1 MKAQGSPRRKTKNPC
16 VVLISEKEY
25 EDNRE
30 EDQPLECELQGDDRN
45 GGLYRMVRIHGVT
58 TKWAKNNKLESGLS
72 TLFAQDA
79 EIDDESNELRIPE
92 GSNIQVDKRNPG
104 SEKSSNSV
112 SVVDPID
119 RGMIWNRKL
128 QTGVKKV
135 LVIRAV
141 ASDKS
146 TTASE
151 AQLSDDIFG
160 TTGDP
165 INLKS
170 QYQACSDGK
179 LVFEPVT
186 TNALV
191 GTDGVYTVTLPT
203 TNVTGASDS
212 VIRTAMINK
221 ATADLG
227 SLTSIA
233 NYVMLCLPPG
243 TTGGWIACIH
253 KSLAI
258 SLQR

>member
-1 MKAQGSPRRKTKNPC
+1 
-16 VVLISEKEY
+16 
-25 EDNRE
+25 
-30 EDQPLECELQGDDRN
+30 
-45 GGLYRMVRIHGVT
+45 
-58 TKWAKNNKLESGLS
+58 
-72 TLFAQDA
+72 
-79 EIDDESNELRIPE
+79 
-92 GSNIQVDKRNPG
+92 
-104 SEKSSNSV
+104 V

-141 ASDKS
+141 ASDGS

-160 TTGDP
+160 TAGDP

-212 VIRTAMINK
+212 VIRTAMINQ

-243 TTGGWIACIH
+243 TTGGWIAYAYINHWQSVYNDNWCRYPSAQLHEVGRLKDVLCFSELFLGSNLVSYNQVTI
-253 KSLAI
+253 
-258 SLQR
+258 